1 MRKQAPGLLLVVV
14 IAAACAPAIGA
25 RPAASAFAAEALA
38 TATPQLTPTVPTTT
52 GYSFLKVETAR
63 GTFSVHLIKERL
75 SEVSVR
81 TMTASVE
88 QCRRD
93 CAAKPLASYV
103 AESGA
108 FAAING
114 TYFCPPDYPACAD
127 MINTYEYAVFDSGRP
142 QWVNLRG
149 LFGQNALMTFIG
161 SKATTYRRAPTY
173 ANGPAWKV
181 PITAGISMFPLL
193 LQDGAIVD
201 SEAQQSASQLAR
213 NTKGAIGVDGTFVF
227 LAVTLGASLTE
238 TAAVLRALGVR
249 DALNL
254 DGGGSAAMVMDGA
267 YKVGPGRE
275 LPNAIVLTRP

>member
-1 MRKQAPGLLLVVV
+1 VRKRAPGVLLIAV
-14 IAAACAPAIGA
+14 IAASCAPGVGA
-25 RPAASAFAAEALA
+25 RPAASAYGVEAVA
-38 TATPQLTPTVPTTT
+38 TATPQLTPAVPSPT
-52 GYSFLKVETAR
+52 GYSFLRVETAR

-75 SEVSVR
+75 TEVSVR

-93 CAAKPLASYV
+93 CQAKPLARYV
-103 AESGA
+103 AEIGA
-108 FAAING
+108 FAGING

-127 MINTYEYAVFDSGRP
+127 MVNTFEYGVFNSAQP

-149 LFGQNALMTFIG
+149 LFGQNALMTFTG
-161 SKATTYRRAPTY
+161 SKAVTYRRATTY
-173 ANGPAWKV
+173 ANGPAWRV

-201 SEAQQSASQLAR
+201 TEAQQSPSQLAR
-213 NTKGAIGVDGTFVF
+213 NTKGAIGVDGTFVY
-227 LAVTLGASLTE
+227 LAVTLGASLTDA
-238 TAAVLRALGVR
+238 AAVLRALGVR